1 MTADKPHHH
10 PGLSAGSALLILLAI
25 NLCWGASYAVA
36 KYALDVVPPST
47 LAFMRF
53 FLGGLF
59 LMFLPGRKGGPIRSQ
74 DWLSLFLIGAF
85 GLAVS
90 NILLNQ
96 GLTMTSSTKTAI
108 AASLEPVFTIV
119 LAVIF
124 LKEGLSRKTIG
135 ATLISIF
142 GALILMLG
150 NKSLTQLISELGN
163 SGEFLGDLMVI
174 VSTFLFA
181 VYSILMKPVAQRTGA
196 VRATSI
202 SFFIGALLLTPMV
215 YLELREIWPISFT
228 RESLI
233 AIMYLGIICN
243 ALAFVLWN
251 IILKFT
257 DAGVMAVT
265 LYVQPLGGIVIGWFW
280 LGETLSYTG
289 FIGAAL
295 IFAGIW
301 LLPKESGNGNNR
313 CTVMKRID
321 VQGMTVQCKD
331 IRLCAAGY
339 FSSRNCNTR

>member
-1 MTADKPHHH
+1 MTAEESQHQYK
-10 PGLSAGSALLILLAI
+10 LSAGSALIILLVI

-59 LMFLPGRKGGPIRSQ
+59 LVLLPGRKKSAISAQ
-74 DWLSLFLIGAF
+74 DWLNVFLIGAF
-85 GLAVS
+85 GLAIS
-90 NILLNQ
+90 NLLLNQ
-96 GLTMTSSTKTAI
+96 GLTMTSSTKTSI
-108 AASLEPVFTIV
+108 AASLEPVFTII

-124 LKEGLSRKTIG
+124 LKEHLSRKTVWATLLSIIG
-135 ATLISIF
+135 ALV
-142 GALILMLG
+142 LMLG
-150 NKSLTQLISELGN
+150 DKSPGQLIAEISS

-196 VRATSI
+196 VRATAF
-202 SFFIGALLLTPMV
+202 SFFIGAILLAPIV
-215 YLELREIWPISFT
+215 YCELRKIWPINFT

-233 AIMYLGIICN
+233 AIMYLGVICN

-265 LYVQPLGGIVIGWFW
+265 LYAQPLGGVVIGWLW
-280 LGETLSYTG
+280 LGESLSYAG
-289 FIGAAL
+289 FVGAAL

-301 LLPKESGNGNNR
+301 LLPKESG
-313 CTVMKRID
+313 K
-321 VQGMTVQCKD
+321 
-331 IRLCAAGY
+331 
-339 FSSRNCNTR
+339 